1 MAAHDRFRAWRP
13 AVAGVTEVL
22 HAHFVE
28 HAYPMHAH
36 ASWTL
41 LIVDD
46 GVVSYDLD
54 RHAHFVTDA
63 VTLLPPHVP
72 HNGRSAT
79 ANGFR
84 KRVVYLDAAQLPVEL
99 IGRAV
104 DQPVFVDALLR
115 RRIHQIHGALAHPG
129 EEFEAE
135 SRLALVAERL
145 AEHLRRR
152 VGEGASARSE
162 GASGW
167 GAPSASSVA
176 SATSAAEAGMAATVA
191 DPPLARALRD
201 LLAER
206 FRSGLTLSEAAALL
220 HGHPAHLVR
229 TFSREYGMSPHQYLT
244 SLRVDHARKL
254 VLAGMPLASVATE
267 SGFYDQPHLTRHFT
281 RILGTTPGRFA
292 RSGRLES

>member
-46 GVVSYDLD
+46 GAVSYDLD
-54 RHAHFVTDA
+54 RHSHLVADA

-79 ANGFR
+79 AAGFR
-84 KRVVYLDAAQLPVEL
+84 KRVVYLDPGQLPEEF

-104 DQPVFVDALLR
+104 DQPVFVDAALR
-115 RRIHQIHGALAHPG
+115 RRIHQIHGALVHPG

-145 AEHLRRR
+145 GEHLRRR
-152 VGEGASARSE
+152 VGQA
-162 GASGW
+162 
-167 GAPSASSVA
+167 APF
-176 SATSAAEAGMAATVA
+176 A

-206 FRSGLTLSEAAALL
+206 FREGLTLADAAALL
-220 HGHPAHLVR
+220 HAHPAHLVR

-244 SLRVDHARKL
+244 SLRVDHSRKL
-254 VLAGMPLASVATE
+254 LLAGMPLAAVATA

-281 RILGTTPGRFA
+281 RILGAPPGRFA
-292 RSGRLES
+292 RSARRETGS

>member
-28 HAYPMHAH
+28 HAYPMHVH

-46 GVVSYDLD
+46 GAVSYDLD
-54 RHAHFVTDA
+54 RHAHLVADA

-79 ANGFR
+79 AEGFR
-84 KRVVYLDAAQLPVEL
+84 KRVVYLDSAQLPEAL

-104 DQPVFVDALLR
+104 DQPVFVDAVLR
-115 RRIHQIHGALAHPG
+115 RRIHQIHGALAQPG

-152 VGEGASARSE
+152 VGEE
-162 GASGW
+162 K
-167 GAPSASSVA
+167 GAP
-176 SATSAAEAGMAATVA
+176 VA

-206 FRSGLTLSEAAALL
+206 FRAGLTLSEAAAVL
-220 HGHPAHLVR
+220 HAHPAHLVR

-244 SLRVDHARKL
+244 SLRVDHSRKL
-254 VLAGMPLASVATE
+254 LLAGLPPAEVATA

-281 RILGTTPGRFA
+281 RILGAPPGRFA
-292 RSGRLES
+292 RSARSASSGRSGRSARLES

>member
-54 RHAHFVTDA
+54 RHAHFVADA

-72 HNGRSAT
+72 HNGRAAT
-79 ANGFR
+79 AAGFR
-84 KRVVYLDAAQLPVEL
+84 KRVVYLDPAQLPAEF

-104 DQPVFVDALLR
+104 DQPVFVDAVLR
-115 RRIHQIHGALAHPG
+115 RRIHQIHGALVQPG

-145 AEHLRRR
+145 TEHLRRH
-152 VGEGASARSE
+152 VGEGGGGGGRR
-162 GASGW
+162 GA
-167 GAPSASSVA
+167 A
-176 SATSAAEAGMAATVA
+176 VA

-206 FRSGLTLSEAAALL
+206 FRSGLSLSEAAALL
-220 HGHPAHLVR
+220 HAHPAHLVR

-244 SLRVDHARKL
+244 SLRVDDSRKL
-254 VLAGMPLASVATE
+254 LLAGMPLASVATV

-281 RILGTTPGRFA
+281 RILGTPPGRFA

>member
-54 RHAHFVTDA
+54 RHAHFVADA

-72 HNGRSAT
+72 HNGRAAT
-79 ANGFR
+79 AAGFR
-84 KRVVYLDAAQLPVEL
+84 KRVVYLDPAQLPAEF

-104 DQPVFVDALLR
+104 DQPVFVDAVLR
-115 RRIHQIHGALAHPG
+115 RRIHQIHGALVQPG
-129 EEFEAE
+129 QEFEAE

-145 AEHLRRR
+145 TEHLRRH
-152 VGEGASARSE
+152 VGEGGGGGGRR
-162 GASGW
+162 GA
-167 GAPSASSVA
+167 A
-176 SATSAAEAGMAATVA
+176 VA

-206 FRSGLTLSEAAALL
+206 FRSGLSLSEAAALL
-220 HGHPAHLVR
+220 HAHPAHLVR

-244 SLRVDHARKL
+244 SLRVDDSRKL
-254 VLAGMPLASVATE
+254 LLAGMPLASVATA

-281 RILGTTPGRFA
+281 RILGTPPGRFA

>member
-46 GVVSYDLD
+46 GAVRYDLD
-54 RHAHFVTDA
+54 RHSHLVADA

-79 ANGFR
+79 VEGFR
-84 KRVVYLDAAQLPVEL
+84 KRVVYLDPAQLPTEL

-104 DQPVFVDALLR
+104 DQPVLFDAVLR
-115 RRIHQIHGALAHPG
+115 RRIHQIHRVLTRPG

-135 SRLALVAERL
+135 SRLALVSERL

-152 VGEGASARSE
+152 VGEL
-162 GASGW
+162 
-167 GAPSASSVA
+167 PVA
-176 SATSAAEAGMAATVA
+176 A
-191 DPPLARALRD
+191 DPPLARALRE
-201 LLAER
+201 LIAER
-206 FRSGLTLSEAAALL
+206 FRSGLTLGEAAAAL
-220 HGHPAHLVR
+220 HAHPAHLVR

-244 SLRVDHARKL
+244 SLRVDHSRRLLLSGWTA
-254 VLAGMPLASVATE
+254 AAAASA
-267 SGFYDQPHLTRHFT
+267 SGFYDQSHLNRHFG
-281 RILGTTPGRFA
+281 RILGTSPARYA
-292 RSGRLES
+292 RSGRLEE

>member
-1 MAAHDRFRAWRP
+1 MAAHEGFRAWHP

-22 HAHFVE
+22 HAHFID

-46 GVVSYDLD
+46 GAVRYDLD
-54 RHAHFVTDA
+54 RHAHLVDSA
-63 VTLLPPHVP
+63 VTLLPPQVP

-79 ANGFR
+79 PAGFR
-84 KRVVYLDAAQLPVEL
+84 KRVVYLDAAALPDEL

-104 DQPVFVDALLR
+104 DQPVLLDAALR
-115 RRIHQIHGALAHPG
+115 RRIHQIHGALARPG

-145 AEHLRRR
+145 GEHLRRR
-152 VGEGASARSE
+152 VGE
-162 GASGW
+162 
-167 GAPSASSVA
+167 SVA
-176 SATSAAEAGMAATVA
+176 LA
-191 DPPLARALRD
+191 DPPLALALRE
-201 LLAER
+201 LIAAR
-206 FRSGLTLSEAAALL
+206 FRSGLTLAEAAATL
-220 HGHPAHLVR
+220 HAHPAHLVR

-244 SLRVDHARKL
+244 SLRVDHARGL
-254 VLAGMPLASVATE
+254 LLSGLPPAAAATA

-281 RILGTTPGRFA
+281 RILGTPPGRFA
-292 RSGRLES
+292 RSGR